1 MTYLQ
6 LMIKCLTFFKDQKEE
21 FDRADFYIHWLA
33 NDEDGIDLYYK
44 SKAKKALMYLLLLE
58 TKKSTDVNI
67 PLLDLLERELSFF
80 DVSLCKTLEKAE
92 EKAIESVSEDP
103 YMFDQVCL
111 LQLGELTENE
121 QREVFNE
128 LYTHFHNQISKDWEV
143 DQYESAIH
151 NVMEMV
157 SQILPELL
165 FTQRGYEYIGS
176 EYQIDDLEFRK
187 NCYEYLKSNI
197 RYYNDERIYKVD
209 ENVYNKL
216 CEEDDEL
223 EDEEYDDECDD
234 EFDDNDEFEDDDDVI
249 RGQVDIYGDDIDN
262 YDILYYSVI
271 LSAVMLRFIKDKQY
285 DKVKKIIEIDDI
297 ITDDYGRF
305 KFNFNYDKTVIES
318 LYQPKIMGADYY
330 QEIAIPPESDLYLDF
345 FLSNNEFTQQYNL
358 QQLSLIIAHCF
369 DFLDSDPLD
378 KMVENSKMIN
388 NVFTSN
394 VDKEG
399 KIKELVKIRQDG
411 GE

>member
-21 FDRADFYIHWLA
+21 FDRSDFYIHWLA

-58 TKKSTDVNI
+58 TKKSTNVNI

-80 DVSLCKTLEKAE
+80 DVSLCKTLEKVE
-92 EKAIESVSEDP
+92 QKTIESVSEDP

-111 LQLGELTENE
+111 LQLGELTEDE
-121 QREVFNE
+121 QSEVFNE
-128 LYTHFHNQISKDWEV
+128 LSTHFQNQISKDWEV
-143 DQYESAIH
+143 EQYESAIH

-176 EYQIDDLEFRK
+176 EYQINDPEFRK
-187 NCYEYLKSNI
+187 SCYEYLKSNI

-216 CEEDDEL
+216 CQED
-223 EDEEYDDECDD
+223 
-234 EFDDNDEFEDDDDVI
+234 DEFEDDYDEFDEESDEFDDEYEEDDDEI

-262 YDILYYSVI
+262 YDILFYSVI
-271 LSAVMLRFIKDKQY
+271 LSSVMLRFIKDKQY

-297 ITDDYGRF
+297 ITDDYSRF
-305 KFNFNYDKTVIES
+305 TFDSNCDKTIIEA
-318 LYQPKIMGADYY
+318 LYQPKTMGEDYY
-330 QEIAIPPESDLYLDF
+330 QNIAISAESDSYLDF
-345 FLSNNEFTQQYNL
+345 FLSNNEFTQKYNL

-369 DFLDSDPLD
+369 DFLDSNPLD
-378 KMVENSKMIN
+378 KMVENSNMID
-388 NVFTSN
+388 NVFASN
-394 VDKEG
+394 VDKEE
-399 KIKELVKIRQDG
+399 KIKELVKIRQAS